1 MRHLPRSLI
10 SDSQM
15 EIILWSVAMLGI
27 ANRPS
32 VAMLKTV
39 DEILQARCG
48 IESIRYQGPLGH
60 VYYANDLGS
69 LMAQVRTRTW

>member
-1 MRHLPRSLI
+1 
-10 SDSQM
+10 
-15 EIILWSVAMLGI
+15 MLGI